1 MMLSELTAIVHKEF
15 RGLGHVTCYMTQNDM
30 SLPGD
35 WFGYLANISMVVVVS
50 SSFDNQGSIRKTYI
64 SNHRLQ

>member
-1 MMLSELTAIVHKEF
+1 MMLSELTAVVHKEF

-35 WFGYLANISMVVVVS
+35 WFGHLANISMVAVDS
-50 SSFDNQGSIRKTYI
+50 SSLD
-64 SNHRLQ
+64 